1 MIKRI
6 IFDLDNTIIDWK
18 DYYSA
23 DAVKSACDKF
33 GIKYNNEIIEKIVNI
48 VDYYE
53 RNNEYFNMN
62 IMQELINKELNNHYT
77 TDFTKEILKYFE
89 NCVPKEMDI
98 NIIRTLEYLQNKYEL
113 VILTNWFENTQI
125 QRLKNTKIYKYF
137 THVYATEKIK
147 VKPNKEAFKTAM
159 GEFAPNECVMVG
171 DDLKIDIDGALNIG
185 INAIFLNRKN
195 ISVDKKY
202 TVITHLD
209 ELIKIL

>member
-1 MIKRI
+1 M
-6 IFDLDNTIIDWK
+6 
-18 DYYSA
+18 
-23 DAVKSACDKF
+23 
-33 GIKYNNEIIEKIVNI
+33 
-48 VDYYE
+48 
-53 RNNEYFNMN
+53 
-62 IMQELINKELNNHYT
+62 
-77 TDFTKEILKYFE
+77 
-89 NCVPKEMDI
+89 
-98 NIIRTLEYLQNKYEL
+98 
-113 VILTNWFENTQI
+113 
-125 QRLKNTKIYKYF
+125 
-137 THVYATEKIK
+137 YATEKIK